1 MALSVKAIGLATS
14 LGGWVQASAACRAG
28 LARPAP
34 APDVEVMAPGDEAP
48 EAVHAHGLFS
58 ATFGFSGAGR
68 LVALV
73 AEALV
78 DLRAQADMGAGALG
92 PDTLVVLAL
101 PDPGTRGIGLE
112 LFPEYDELPDPGR
125 ARTLAERIVSLA
137 GPVAGLS
144 ISSAALQVVPGEHAA
159 FAGALATA
167 EAALAA
173 RRARAVLVCAVD
185 SLASPEALERFMG
198 EERVKTGEVPTGF
211 APGEAAAAFLLEADR
226 GEGARLG
233 PVATA
238 REPVAFGTD
247 RVADGRA
254 LADCVVRASGA
265 PAPGLWITDE
275 DGETHRARELGC
287 ARVLLM
293 SKGEALAETPAWT
306 PAMSFGNTGA
316 ASGALGAALAV
327 RGLERGY
334 AGAGPMLVLS
344 SEDGGARAAVRVE
357 AGSGKRGGVRWG

>member
-34 APDVEVMAPGDEAP
+34 APDVEVMSPGDEAP
-48 EAVHAHGLFS
+48 EPVHAHGLLS

-68 LVALV
+68 LVALL

-78 DLRAQADMGAGALG
+78 DLRARADLGALE

-101 PDPGTRGIGLE
+101 PDPGARGVGLE
-112 LFPEYDELPDPGR
+112 LFPEHDEFPDPER

-144 ISSAALQVVPGEHAA
+144 IPRGPVQVVSGEHAA
-159 FAGALATA
+159 FAAALTAA

-173 RRARAVLVCAVD
+173 RRARAALVCAVD

-211 APGEAAAAFLLEADR
+211 APGEAAAAFLVEPDR
-226 GEGARLG
+226 GGGARLG
-233 PVATA
+233 PIATA

-293 SKGEALAETPAWT
+293 SKGEALAETPTWT

-334 AGAGPMLVLS
+334 AGAGPVLVLS

-357 AGSGKRGGVRWG
+357 AGNAKGGGKRWA